1 MVCRPSGFNLPES
14 YPIRSADT
22 VVIHGIIAMQH
33 DTNRW
38 LPERVN
44 AGPWLTHFTVNELES
59 RIQSEQVVL
68 PICSLGTPSD
78 EVARSGPLVLP
89 PLYQEALDAELKSA
103 LLERIRHCFPYVRG
117 SRRRARLGDRLEVI
131 ELPPSRTASPS
142 APRVL
147 AFSVDT
153 AVEQHGPHLP
163 LATDTIQ
170 SYAVLCRLADEF
182 DGFVV
187 GPPVD
192 YGHLTWGLPRG
203 FSIDITPELLLRYVT
218 AFVNAV
224 LDWAAP
230 EAIYVVDVHR
240 SPVHRQSIQQG
251 LAASRAQKWRFRW
264 LHEPLVEF
272 AFERGDQHAG
282 GVETAMIE
290 QINSRLLDARW
301 WPDRVEE
308 LTAGEMSVEQAIELS
323 ADMPSFIKHFESTLW
338 NGIVGRIRNY
348 FALDGRLLM
357 DRVLDVAR
365 RDVQALANE

>member
-1 MVCRPSGFNLPES
+1 
-14 YPIRSADT
+14 
-22 VVIHGIIAMQH
+22 MQP
-33 DTNRW
+33 TLTPW
-38 LPERVN
+38 LPNQVN
-44 AGPWLTHFTVNELES
+44 VGNWLTHYTVDELES
-59 RIQSEQVVL
+59 KIQTDRATL
-68 PICSLGTPSD
+68 PICSLGTPVD
-78 EVARSGPLVLP
+78 EITRYGPLLLP
-89 PLYQEALDAELKSA
+89 PLYREALDGELKAA
-103 LLERIRHCFPYVRG
+103 LLDRILHCFPYVRG
-117 SRRRARLGDRLEVI
+117 SKRRLSFGGEPEVV
-131 ELPPSRTASPS
+131 ELPTVHMAPSA

-170 SYAVLCRLADEF
+170 SYGVLRELAGEF

-203 FSIDITPELLLRYVT
+203 FSVDIGPELLMRYVT
-218 AFVNAV
+218 AFVNAM

-230 EAIYVVDVHR
+230 EAIYVVDVHG
-240 SPVHRQSIQQG
+240 SPVHRERIQQG
-251 LAASRAQKWRFRW
+251 LAQSRAKRWQFRW

-290 QINSRLLDARW
+290 QISPQLLDPRW
-301 WPDRVEE
+301 WPHRIEE
-308 LTAGEMSVEQAIELS
+308 LAANEMSVQQAIELG
-323 ADMPSFIKHFESTLW
+323 ADMPQFIHHAETTSW

-348 FALDGRLLM
+348 FDLDGRRMM

-365 RDVQALANE
+365 RDVQDLLA